1 MKKIVS
7 IVAIALMTFSAA
19 FAQENNN
26 RDENGN
32 IVRGPYETNSFGDN
46 WFFGVGA
53 GANAILNANNNFGFG
68 GLAADVF
75 LGKWFTPTVGA
86 RVGYKGI
93 KDSFDPKSGYTT
105 TVGNG
110 SGNFNQQHYV
120 HGDLMWNI
128 LNTISGYKETRVWDI
143 IPYASTGWVRMNYT
157 SGKNRVHDNEW
168 GLGAG
173 IFNNF
178 RLGDRISLFVDLGV
192 VSIRGAVI
200 PTYKGNVLDSKTYSY
215 LPSATA
221 GLKFNIGRTN
231 WDRHSSITPVPVVL
245 PFTEAQYNALK
256 DANARLEADK
266 KALAAELEAARNAAP
281 DTVYVKAGNLKAAF
295 YFDLGKSVLSPKE
308 LNHLADFAEQLAK
321 GEKVTVTGSAD
332 SGTGSKAI
340 NEKLASK
347 RAKYVTDQLV
357 KCGLSSDDITVETVF
372 DIFGNNKKSR
382 CAVVEQ

>member
-1 MKKIVS
+1 MKGIKLFGILAVAGLLVS
-7 IVAIALMTFSAA
+7 FGAY
-19 FAQENNN
+19 AQEDNN
-26 RDENGN
+26 RNEDGT
-32 IVRGPYETNSFGDN
+32 VARGPYLTNGAFDN
-46 WFFGVGA
+46 TFIGLGA
-53 GANAILNANNNFGFG
+53 GVNSVIEKGYGIGKF
-68 GLAADVF
+68 GLATDLNF
-75 LGKWFTPTVGA
+75 GKWFTPSVGA
-86 RVGYKGI
+86 RVGWHGLKNT
-93 KDSFDPKSGYTT
+93 SKSGEFDKAA
-105 TVGNG
+105 
-110 SGNFNQQHYV
+110 FNYV
-120 HGDLMWNI
+120 HADFLWN
-128 LNTISGYKETRVWDI
+128 LSNSFGGYKETRFWDI

-157 SGKNRVHDNEW
+157 SGKNRIHDNEW

-295 YFDLGKSVLSPKE
+295 YFDLGKSVLSQKE